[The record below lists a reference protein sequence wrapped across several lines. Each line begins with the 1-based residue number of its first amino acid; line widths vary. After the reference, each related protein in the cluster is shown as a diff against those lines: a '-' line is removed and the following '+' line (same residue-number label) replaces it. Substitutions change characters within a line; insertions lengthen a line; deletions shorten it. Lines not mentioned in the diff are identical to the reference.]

1 MFERSK
7 ALMELTKIQNALGK
21 EIIEVETGNGAVKVK
36 MNGKQEVQ
44 KVTLDEAMLGEADL
58 AKVEKWLESA
68 ITQAITQS
76 QQVAAEK
83 MRAISGSLGIPGL

>member
-7 ALMELTKIQNALGK
+7 ALIELKKIQTALAK
-21 EIIEVETGNGAVKVK
+21 EVIEVEAGNGTVIVR
-36 MNGKQEVQ
+36 MNGEQ
-44 KVTLDEAMLGEADL
+44 KMQKITLDPDMLKEVDA
-58 AKVEKWLESA
+58 AKLEKWIESA
-68 ITQAITQS
+68 ITQAINQS

>member
-7 ALMELTKIQNALGK
+7 ALIELKKIQAALAK
-21 EIIEVETGNGAVKVK
+21 EVIEVEAGNGTVIVR
-36 MNGKQEVQ
+36 MNGEQ
-44 KVTLDEAMLGEADL
+44 KMQKITLDPAMLKEVDA
-58 AKVEKWLESA
+58 AKLEKWIESA
-68 ITQAITQS
+68 ITQAINQS

>member
-7 ALMELTKIQNALGK
+7 ALIELKKIQAALAK
-21 EIIEVETGNGAVKVK
+21 EVIEVEAGNGAVIVR
-36 MNGKQEVQ
+36 MNGEQ
-44 KVTLDEAMLGEADL
+44 KMQKITLDPEMLKEVEA
-58 AKVEKWLESA
+58 AKLEKWIESA
-68 ITQAITQS
+68 ITQAINQS